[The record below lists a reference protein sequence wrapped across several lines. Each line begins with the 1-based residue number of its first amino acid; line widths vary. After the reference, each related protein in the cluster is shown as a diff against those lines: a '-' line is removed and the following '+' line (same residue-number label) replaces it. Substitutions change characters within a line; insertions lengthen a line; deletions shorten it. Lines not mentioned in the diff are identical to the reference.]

1 MQKVLHRCS
10 GGGPAAGV
18 VTPAPVRFLSLPAGH
33 VHRGGRE
40 VLPSRA
46 GSGARSFAQPGNH
59 IQGSQTGEVRVA
71 QLRQGTESFSSVPS
85 L

>member
-1 MQKVLHRCS
+1 MKGLAWVQRRLSRCQRCNPS
-10 GGGPAAGV
+10 TCPL
-18 VTPAPVRFLSLPAGH
+18 PLLPAGH

-46 GSGARSFAQPGNH
+46 GSGARPFAQPGNH
-59 IQGSQTGEVRVA
+59 IQGSQTREVRAA